1 MNLIKVLTQIYKSN
15 HLHFLSVDYKF
26 YKRWKWLIQVAV
38 LLNKKYVPCEI
49 FRKEYKLHKN
59 LVIIG
64 LKWNG
69 KNVKR
74 RTNGYAKEFIS
85 EGEHKCIYC
94 ECELNNQNATSDH
107 IIPISLGGNNTQVN
121 IVICCTDC
129 NNERGNTEF
138 QTYLKLKNIKFSK
151 TKHPFV

>member
-1 MNLIKVLTQIYKSN
+1 MNLIKTLIFIYNSK
-15 HLHFLSVDYKF
+15 HLHFLSVDYKL

-38 LLNKKYVPCEI
+38 ILNKKYVHCEI
-49 FRKEYKLHKN
+49 FRKEYKLYKD

-85 EGEHKCIYC
+85 DGEHKCIYC
-94 ECELNNQNATSDH
+94 ECELNNENATSDH
-107 IIPISLGGNNTQVN
+107 IIPISLGGNNAQIN
-121 IVICCTDC
+121 LIIVCSNC
-129 NNERGNTEF
+129 NNIRGDCEF
-138 QTYLKLKNIKFSK
+138 YKYLRLKNPKYKDKKIIWI
-151 TKHPFV
+151 